1 MKSEIIDIEEIQKVI
16 IAYANGDFNHRLS
29 YNPSQNERST
39 IIAGV
44 NMLGEELKEKT
55 ISRDFF
61 SSIFNSANEFLTVI
75 DEDGKII
82 EINKASAEL
91 LGVDEHGKGMNLF
104 DLIMDYP
111 GLVKHIKSYLSNG
124 NNIEIETTF
133 NKGSISF
140 PMECFM
146 SKIFDRNDEQNG
158 YLVVWR
164 DITEKKNHEH
174 RTYMKVVAALE
185 RERKRLA
192 YDLHDSFSQDLNAI
206 KIFIDNLT
214 RLDQDSTDY
223 KKSIDACKSV
233 IENTINS
240 AKGMAFDLL
249 PKSLE
254 KGDLTF
260 AIDQLC
266 NKYPHYFNFDL
277 HLEVEIINLAL
288 EVKTIIYR
296 ILQEFISNS
305 IKHSKSKD
313 LSIHITQIGDKYEFT
328 FKDYGIGFD
337 IKNTPKG
344 NGLHNIISRLNAIN
358 AKYKLDSHP
367 QRGTTLNF
375 TIP

>member
-16 IAYANGDFNHRLS
+16 IAYSNGDFNHRLE
-29 YNPSQNERST
+29 YNPDQNERST

-75 DEDGKII
+75 DEEGKII
-82 EINKASAEL
+82 EVNKVAADL
-91 LGVDEHGKGMNLF
+91 LGIDGHGKGMILF
-104 DLIMDYP
+104 DLISDYP
-111 GLVKHIKSYLSNG
+111 DLIKDIKNYILTGINV
-124 NNIEIETTF
+124 EFETTF
-133 NKGSISF
+133 KKGGKSF
-140 PMECFM
+140 PLECFM
-146 SKIFDRNDEQNG
+146 SKIYNSNDEQNG

-164 DITEKKNHEH
+164 DITEKKYQEQKIYK
-174 RTYMKVVAALE
+174 TVVAALE

-206 KIFIDNLT
+206 KIFIDNLS
-214 RLDQDSTDY
+214 RLEQGSTDY

-254 KGDLTF
+254 KGDLVY
-260 AIDQLC
+260 AVEQLSK
-266 NKYPHYFNFDL
+266 KYPHFFNFDL
-277 HLEVEIINLAL
+277 RLEVKEIDLDL

-296 ILQEFISNS
+296 ILQEFINNS
-305 IKHSKSKD
+305 IKHSKSTS
-313 LSIHITQIGDKYEFT
+313 LSIYINLKGDKYGFV
-328 FKDYGIGFD
+328 FKDNGIGFD
-337 IKNTPKG
+337 IKHPKKG
-344 NGLHNIISRLNAIN
+344 NGLHNIMSRLNAIN
-358 AKYKLDSHP
+358 ADYQFDSVP
-367 QRGTTLNF
+367 RKGTTLKF
-375 TIP
+375 TVS